1 MKLIFMRNNGNP
13 SSVVTNMGIRL
24 NNQRCQSDVQEITFL
39 GRVIT
44 ADGLNP
50 DPSQI
55 EAVLGVD
62 NPLDKEAVERL
73 RGTIT

>member
-1 MKLIFMRNNGNP
+1 MKLIDAKQQKPLQRCNEH
-13 SSVVTNMGIRL
+13 GIRL
-24 NNQRCQSDVQEITFL
+24 NNQKCQSDVQEITFL
-39 GRVIT
+39 GRVVA

-50 DPSQI
+50 DPSKI
-55 EAVLGVD
+55 EAVLRMD